1 MVIQTKYKKLGL
13 LFIYVGAA
21 SLAVYFFKPTYLISI
36 MLVLLP
42 PALLNFFWLKNTRRK
57 VFVFS
62 AVTGL
67 LFAPPIE
74 LISRLADSWDVQ
86 SVLPRPLGLIPL
98 ENMLFAF
105 LNFFW
110 VLSFYNYFVKN
121 DTGDS
126 KFSKNFRYLIG
137 LYCLFSTAVYSLYLI
152 NPSLIRLD
160 YLILAIPALI
170 IPLVIFI
177 IINPKLLRLSLSPTV
192 FFALVF
198 FIFEMVS
205 LQIGSWWWPGHY
217 LWPVSING
225 KIFPLD
231 DVLVWY
237 LLSTPALIGGFEF
250 FANGR
255 GKDTN

>member
-1 MVIQTKYKKLGL
+1 MIEKAKYKKLGL

-21 SLAVYFFKPTYLISI
+21 SLTVYFLKPTYLISI
-36 MLVLLP
+36 IFVLLP

-57 VFVFS
+57 VLVFS
-62 AVTGL
+62 ALTGL

-110 VLSFYNYFVKN
+110 VFSFYNYFVKN
-121 DTGDS
+121 DAGGS
-126 KFSKNFRYLIG
+126 NFSKNFRYLIG
-137 LYCLFSTAVYSLYLI
+137 LYGLFSITVYSLYLI
-152 NPSLIRLD
+152 NPSLIRID
-160 YLILAIPALI
+160 YLILAIPTLVIPLI
-170 IPLVIFI
+170 IFL
-177 IINPKLLRLSLSPTV
+177 IINPKLIGLALLPTI

-205 LQIGSWWWPGHY
+205 LQIGSWWWPGKY
-217 LWPVSING
+217 LWPVTING

-231 DVLVWY
+231 DVIVWY

-250 FANGR
+250 FANGKR
-255 GKDTN
+255 SS